1 MPPSLL
7 IVALVAT
14 FALQAQAADWDEY
27 PVPAAPPMGYEWQ
40 LDPVSDD
47 FNYNSPALPKTSE
60 FTDKWVDHFINN
72 WQGPGFTDWEANH
85 SLVQNGHLELLASRK
100 GTSEV
105 YAGAVSSHATFTY
118 PLYVEV
124 RVKINRLVTATG
136 VWMLSADSEEEIDIA
151 EAYGSDRVGQEWY
164 AQRMHLSHHV
174 FVRNPFQDYQPTDSG
189 TWYHDGT
196 LWADDFRRIGVYWRD
211 PYHLEYYV
219 DGVLVRTTSGEG
231 IIDPQG
237 YTDGTGLSEPMHL
250 LFTVEDQT
258 WRSAAPPNGQGL
270 TPTDEELA
278 DPNKNTAR
286 VDWLRVYKAVP
297 QAVQA
302 EIATTDT
309 EIALNFSKARPY
321 LFYQVLQAEGLD
333 APNWTPALT
342 DLQFNSQGLAS
353 LSRTIE
359 STQHFFRLQT
369 DTDAPVLATFDWE
382 EYAGEWYEGYNQT
395 ETHNGISLLASGRS
409 AVHDGGDG
417 RRGSNGQALKAN
429 YAQDAVPGAYQV
441 QLAGAIKDFQ
451 VLSVDVSADEGAQ
464 AGSVYLEGR
473 LNGALQWTLD
483 PVNQSALQTYT
494 TATSGELT
502 ALIDEI
508 LWHGPTATQANP
520 GGTVWNNSLDNLT
533 VLVRQ

>member
-1 MPPSLL
+1 MANATAFVLKRRSVGPAESCLDLTMLALCLGCSKVLYMRPLASKKVQLMPPSLL

-359 STQHFFRLQT
+359 STQHFFDFRPTPMRPYSPPLT
-369 DTDAPVLATFDWE
+369 
-382 EYAGEWYEGYNQT
+382 
-395 ETHNGISLLASGRS
+395 GRS
-409 AVHDGGDG
+409 TRANGMRATTKRKHTM
-417 RRGSNGQALKAN
+417 GSHYWPVVAPQCMTVAT
-429 YAQDAVPGAYQV
+429 
-441 QLAGAIKDFQ
+441 AGAEVMDKPSRQTMHKMPFR
-451 VLSVDVSADEGAQ
+451 VPTRCNSRERSRT
-464 AGSVYLEGR
+464 SKCCR
-473 LNGALQWTLD
+473 LM
-483 PVNQSALQTYT
+483 
-494 TATSGELT
+494 
-502 ALIDEI
+502 
-508 LWHGPTATQANP
+508 
-520 GGTVWNNSLDNLT
+520 
-533 VLVRQ
+533 